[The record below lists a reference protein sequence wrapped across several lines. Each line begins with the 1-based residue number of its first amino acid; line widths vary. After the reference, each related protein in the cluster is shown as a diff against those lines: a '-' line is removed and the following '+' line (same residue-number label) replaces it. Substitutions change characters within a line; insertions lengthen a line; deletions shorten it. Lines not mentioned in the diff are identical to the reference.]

1 VGRSPAAL
9 PVLHPAGHDGR
20 VSTHPPARDP
30 GDSAPS
36 AEALRVAVT
45 VRDPRL
51 RARLLHGLS
60 LRQDVEVGPRHQAEV
75 TIASPAFRGEHDL
88 AAEVPAVYLG
98 EWEGAAPAAGPGP
111 CAFLST
117 GADIDQVVAAARAV
131 AAGLTV
137 LDPEFAVRLRARS
150 GPERVEQPQAAVLTE
165 REREVLAL
173 MAEGLPN
180 KGIGRALG
188 ISEHTAKYH
197 VAAILS
203 KLDAQSRAEA
213 VMLAARRGLVAL

>member
-1 VGRSPAAL
+1 MGRASAAL
-9 PVLHPAGHDGR
+9 PARRRAGHDGTM
-20 VSTHPPARDP
+20 SARP
-30 GDSAPS
+30 LDSNAALP
-36 AEALRVAVT
+36 ALRVAVT

-51 RARLLHGLS
+51 RTRLLQALS
-60 LRQDVEVGPRHQAEV
+60 LRPDIEVVPRAECEV
-75 TIASPAFRGEHDL
+75 AIASWDGPAGD
-88 AAEVPAVYLG
+88 AAAAVYLG
-98 EWEGAAPAAGPGP
+98 DWDSPAAIPGHGPH
-111 CAFLST
+111 AFLYHD
-117 GADIDQVVAAARAV
+117 ADIDQVVAAARAV
-131 AAGLTV
+131 AAGLMV
-137 LDPEFAVRLRARS
+137 LDPELAARLGDPGAAGDRS
-150 GPERVEQPQAAVLTE
+150 AQTTGAAALTD

-213 VMLAARRGLVAL
+213 VMLAARQGLVAL